1 MPCRDCER
9 SNCVHEF
16 VQVYS
21 SSLLQIFTFSLLI
34 ACAHRAAFLIRAYSR
49 FGPIYFSTRSNTT
62 KGWPF
67 VSLRLSRRRRH
78 AFQNVPPPSGRE
90 NFVYINEMVLGAQN
104 FLPLSFLLKKPLA
117 CFCYSCCCCC
127 CFACSSNAFISAIFF
142 FISLYSWW
150 WSWKKKA
157 STVSVVEKTTRTT
170 RTTRTRTKTTTKTNH
185 RASSSSS
192 SSSSSSLEMDATS
205 SSSSSHKKKLEK
217 KRKSQNANQ
226 SRALIL
232 YLPVAIVAQIPV
244 RQ

>member
-1 MPCRDCER
+1 MCMNSYKYIVLVFFRYLHFR
-9 SNCVHEF
+9 YLSRAH
-16 VQVYS
+16 
-21 SSLLQIFTFSLLI
+21 I
-34 ACAHRAAFLIRAYSR
+34 ARHSCSRAYSR

-90 NFVYINEMVLGAQN
+90 NFVYINEMVLGAQI

-192 SSSSSSLEMDATS
+192 SSSSSLEMDATS
-205 SSSSSHKKKLEK
+205 SSSSSQKKIGKKKKIPREESIA
-217 KRKSQNANQ
+217 RT
-226 SRALIL
+226 L
-232 YLPVAIVAQIPV
+232 YTFP
-244 RQ
+244 